1 MAQLLDAKAVKF
13 SIERA
18 KAMNKD
24 TTVETLKIG

>member
-1 MAQLLDAKAVKF
+1 MALDAKAVKF